1 MIYFDNA
8 ATTMPKPKAVIDA
21 IVYALSHFGNANRG
35 AHGETL
41 EASLGIFQTRQK
53 LAKFFGA
60 DRAQNVVF
68 TANSTDS
75 LNIVLNG
82 LLNPGDRVV
91 TTVTE
96 HNSVLRPLYRLEK
109 ERQLALAFVGVDQ
122 KGNLLWEEME
132 EALRRGG
139 KLLVCSH
146 ASNLTG
152 NLLDLKRL
160 SGLCHDRGMLLVVD
174 ASQTAGCIPI
184 SMRELGID
192 VLCFTGHKGLMGPQ
206 GTGGIVIQ
214 GDLPIRPYRV
224 GGTGV
229 QSFSK
234 TQPQEMPTRL
244 EAGTLNGH
252 GIAGLSAA
260 LDVVSEMGIDKIHEK
275 EMGLMKRFLEGVR
288 RIPGVTLYGDYD
300 HDRVA
305 IVTLNLGDQD
315 SALVSDLLEQNYGIA
330 TRPGAHCAPLMHRAL
345 GTEKQGAVRF
355 SFSWRNTPEEIDRGI
370 QALREIATEI

>member
-1 MIYFDNA
+1 M
-8 ATTMPKPKAVIDA
+8 
-21 IVYALSHFGNANRG
+21 
-35 AHGETL
+35 
-41 EASLGIFQTRQK
+41 
-53 LAKFFGA
+53 
-60 DRAQNVVF
+60 
-68 TANSTDS
+68 
-75 LNIVLNG
+75 
-82 LLNPGDRVV
+82 
-91 TTVTE
+91 
-96 HNSVLRPLYRLEK
+96 
-109 ERQLALAFVGVDQ
+109 
-122 KGNLLWEEME
+122 
-132 EALRRGG
+132 
-139 KLLVCSH
+139 
-146 ASNLTG
+146 
-152 NLLDLKRL
+152 
-160 SGLCHDRGMLLVVD
+160 
-174 ASQTAGCIPI
+174 
-184 SMRELGID
+184 
-192 VLCFTGHKGLMGPQ
+192 
-206 GTGGIVIQ
+206 IQ

>member
-8 ATTMPKPKAVIDA
+8 ATTMPKPKAVVDA

-53 LAKFFGA
+53 LARFFGA

-109 ERQLALAFVGVDQ
+109 ERSLDLAFMGVDQ
-122 KGNLLWEEME
+122 KGNLRWEEME

-152 NLLDLKRL
+152 NLLDIKRL
-160 SGLCHDRGMLLVVD
+160 SRLCHDRGMLLVVD

-184 SMRELGID
+184 SMRKLGID